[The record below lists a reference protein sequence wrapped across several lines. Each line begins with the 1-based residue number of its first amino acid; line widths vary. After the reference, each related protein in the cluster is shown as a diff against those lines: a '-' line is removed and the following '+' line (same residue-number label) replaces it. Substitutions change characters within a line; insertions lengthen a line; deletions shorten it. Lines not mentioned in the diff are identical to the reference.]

1 MLDTGAA
8 KGMLSIGTLRDYAV
22 NILAPAKLWFAILP
36 SDRDIKAAGVGGSA
50 KVVLEALLPI
60 ELGGVPGVLKVT
72 VVADADKHQIPLLI
86 PQPLIKAL
94 GGRILTDMRLVQWT
108 ACPGAESVLEELPS
122 NHTAVSVCEGLHAF
136 ADELPDAW
144 KYAFPVGGKRCRDY
158 AQVGVQPRGL
168 AARSP

>member
-1 MLDTGAA
+1 MTNDCYLTLQPGKGLLDTGAA

-72 VVADADKHQIPLLI
+72 VVADADSRQIPLLT
-86 PQPLIKAL
+86 PQPLI
-94 GGRILTDMRLVQWT
+94 
-108 ACPGAESVLEELPS
+108 
-122 NHTAVSVCEGLHAF
+122 
-136 ADELPDAW
+136 
-144 KYAFPVGGKRCRDY
+144 
-158 AQVGVQPRGL
+158 
-168 AARSP
+168 